1 MQGYYGRS
9 PQTTPNRGGTGET
22 IRDRLARL
30 EQNFL
35 DCAQDLLVYERRV
48 EEVERSRS
56 RSNDHSGSF
65 GSPPGRSYEGGFY
78 GPFHPAV
85 GPGSSPH
92 RWPDHQG
99 WVYSAP
105 PEVYR
110 DPYFNEFSARRSPV
124 APPSGNPLP
133 MQLQQLQEQISQLRL
148 EIRQIRPDMTNS
160 GAHDPSNLTSRS
172 LTEDGMSR
180 TLEELRS
187 SPRRQGFG
195 ERLASSAT
203 STPRSARAG
212 LSTDSAMFRS
222 DSIAQPENVGLGL
235 QAAPNMHVTH
245 PLGIP
250 EDVRRRIEAQQR
262 EITKRMSLIKSQITE
277 LEPEEAL

>member
-1 MQGYYGRS
+1 MQGYYGQRPS
-9 PQTTPNRGGTGET
+9 QTTPSRGQSVET

-48 EEVERSRS
+48 EDVERSRS

-65 GSPPGRSYEGGFY
+65 GSPPGRSCEGGFY

-85 GPGSSPH
+85 GPGSSTH

-110 DPYFNEFSARRSPV
+110 DPYFNEFIARRNPG
-124 APPSGNPLP
+124 APPGVHPLP

-148 EIRQIRPDMTNS
+148 EIRQIRPDSTN
-160 GAHDPSNLTSRS
+160 GAHDLSNLTSRS
-172 LTEDGMSR
+172 PTEDGMPR
-180 TLEELRS
+180 NLEEFRS
-187 SPRRQGFG
+187 ASRRQG
-195 ERLASSAT
+195 
-203 STPRSARAG
+203 
-212 LSTDSAMFRS
+212 
-222 DSIAQPENVGLGL
+222 LG
-235 QAAPNMHVTH
+235 
-245 PLGIP
+245 
-250 EDVRRRIEAQQR
+250 
-262 EITKRMSLIKSQITE
+262 
-277 LEPEEAL
+277 